1 MKRSV
6 DVDFHITPRELEEEL
21 WNMDSVE
28 QTDLLLAMS
37 QRFRNESYKVLMQM
51 QNVHDEFVAG
61 LNDEERRDVVRFFEQ
76 ILEYLK
82 ECE

>member
-1 MKRSV
+1 MKRNIE
-6 DVDFHITPRELEEEL
+6 VDFHIMPRELEEEL

-37 QRFRNESYKVLMQM
+37 QRYKRESYKVYMQL
-51 QNVHDEFVAG
+51 QNIHDEFVAG
-61 LNDEERRDVVRFFEQ
+61 LNDEERRDVVRLFEQ

-82 ECE
+82 EW